1 VILTRI
7 LLRIGLA
14 LMLGLSMVAPAASAG
29 ADSATPTVKVSVTS
43 VLVNE
48 DGGVSLAGVMACPQT
63 GKLVLDGNF
72 AGDQW
77 IPDDGTGSPVP
88 VTIEPGDGFAI
99 LTNVDNYTV
108 SQVVAGVPAS
118 AQHVSHVA
126 SACYAYRVA
135 SAIGRQQCR
144 GNTGCTWMTTQW
156 DWDYSTAGPYFDTPT
171 TGAFLPGKVSVTGE
185 AIGLAVLVWRG
196 GASGPDDEFD
206 ALYSLEPNSPP
217 TFPYQARLVAKAS

>member
-1 VILTRI
+1 MRI
-7 LLRIGLA
+7 VLRIGLA
-14 LMLGLSMVAPAASAG
+14 LMLGVSMVAPAASAG
-29 ADSATPTVKVSVTS
+29 VESATLTVKVSVTS

-48 DGGVSLAGVMACPQT
+48 DGGVSLAGIMACPQA
-63 GKLVLDGNF
+63 GRLVLDGNF

-77 IPDDGTGSPVP
+77 IPDDGTEDPVP
-88 VTIEPGDGFAI
+88 VTIQPSDGFAI

-118 AQHVSHVA
+118 ALHESHVA
-126 SACYAYRVA
+126 SACYAYRVG

-144 GNTGCTWMTTQW
+144 GNTGCTWMTTQP
-156 DWDYSTAGPYFDTPT
+156 DWDYSVLGPYFDPPT
-171 TGAFLPGKVSVTGE
+171 FGAFVPGKVSVAGQ

-196 GASGPDDEFD
+196 GASGPEDPFD

-217 TFPYQARLVAKAS
+217 TYPYQARLVAKAS